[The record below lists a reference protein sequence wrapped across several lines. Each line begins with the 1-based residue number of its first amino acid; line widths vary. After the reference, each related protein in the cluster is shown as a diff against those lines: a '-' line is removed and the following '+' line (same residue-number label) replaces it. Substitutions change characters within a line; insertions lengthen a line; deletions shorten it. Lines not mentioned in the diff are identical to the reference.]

1 MNLKDRAENNLILR
15 RLNLVSKVK
24 AEQDVRGYYSLLFVR
39 VYAGCFFIYF
49 FNRTDKQIYMS
60 SLIRGLIDRRTF
72 ICVS

>member
-24 AEQDVRGYYSLLFVR
+24 AEQDVRAYYSLLFAS

-49 FNRTDKQIYMS
+49 F
-60 SLIRGLIDRRTF
+60 
-72 ICVS
+72 

>member
-24 AEQDVRGYYSLLFVR
+24 AEQDVRAYYSLLFAS

-49 FNRTDKQIYMS
+49 FNRTDKQMYMS
-60 SLIRGLIDRRTF
+60 SLICGLIDRRTF

>member
-15 RLNLVSKVK
+15 RLNLVSRSELNKMSEDITVYCLSVYM
-24 AEQDVRGYYSLLFVR
+24 QVLFLN
-39 VYAGCFFIYF
+39 YF

-60 SLIRGLIDRRTF
+60 SLICGLIDRRTF

>member
-24 AEQDVRGYYSLLFVR
+24 AEQDVRAYYSLLFVS
-39 VYAGCFFIYF
+39 VYAGCFSIYF

-60 SLIRGLIDRRTF
+60 YLIRGLIDRRTF